1 MKFFSFFY
9 RALFIFSFFSSL
21 NQIVFGLKY
30 SEKRQLNNSFGL
42 ASVVA
47 LSSDARTLAT
57 NTIFGGIMIWEPNWF
72 LDNLVCVDCLE
83 GSSVKLYA
91 NALSFSPQGQLL
103 AAGLNDKTVRLWE
116 RSSHNN
122 QNYQPMQTLPGHS
135 DKVTA
140 LAFSFDRKMLACG
153 CSDGYIFLWKY
164 NEHTKTFFYDKT
176 LVMHNGI
183 VSSLAFSS
191 DGCMLISGAF
201 DGRVM
206 VWDPWAKYDPALFQ
220 QVLEKQGNHRVLSVA
235 LSPDKTLIAAGF
247 YDNIIRVWK
256 RSSDGEYCH
265 FYDNN
270 AHKRSVSSLTYSPD
284 GKLLLSAACNDCIKL
299 WDSTASESSMS
310 CLDTLAIGES
320 VQALQFTTTSSFA
333 AIVNGTI
340 ARYEYCL

>member
-21 NQIVFGLKY
+21 SQIVFGLKY
-30 SEKRQLNNSFGL
+30 SEKRQLNSSFGL
-42 ASVVA
+42 ASVLA

-83 GSSVKLYA
+83 GFSVKLYA
-91 NALSFSPQGQLL
+91 NALSFSPRGQLL

-140 LAFSFDRKMLACG
+140 LAFSPDGKMLACG

-164 NEHTKTFFYDKT
+164 NDHTKTFFYDKT
-176 LVMHNGI
+176 LVMHNGL
-183 VSSLAFSS
+183 VRSLAFSS

-206 VWDPWAKYDPALFQ
+206 VWDPWAGYNPAVFQ
-220 QVLEKQGNHRVLSVA
+220 QVLEKQNTHRVLSVA

-247 YDNIIRVWK
+247 YDNIIRVWQ
-256 RSSDGEYCH
+256 RSSDGEYSYL
-265 FYDNN
+265 YDMC
-270 AHKRSVSSLTYSPD
+270 AHNGPISLLTFSQD
-284 GKLLLSAACNDCIKL
+284 GKILLSAASNDCIKL
-299 WDSTASESSMS
+299 WGSASLDANCS
-310 CLDTLAIGES
+310 CLDTLAVGES
-320 VQALQFTTTSSFA
+320 VQALQFTTNSSFA
-333 AIVNGTI
+333 AVVNGTI
-340 ARYEYCL
+340 VRYEPSL

>member
-9 RALFIFSFFSSL
+9 RALFIFFFFGSL
-21 NQIVFGLKY
+21 SQTVFGLKY
-30 SEKRQLNNSFGL
+30 SEKGRLNSSFGL
-42 ASVVA
+42 ASIVA
-47 LSSDARTLAT
+47 LSSDAKVLAT
-57 NTIFGGIMIWEPNWF
+57 ITIFGGILLWQPNWF
-72 LDNLVCVDCLE
+72 LDKLVCVACLE
-83 GSSVKLYA
+83 DASVKLYA

-122 QNYQPMQTLPGHS
+122 QNYHPMQTLPGHS

-140 LAFSFDRKMLACG
+140 LAFSPDGKMLACG

-164 NEHTKTFFYDKT
+164 NDHTKTFFYHKT
-176 LVMHNGI
+176 LVMHNGL

-191 DGCMLISGAF
+191 DGCMLISGSF

-206 VWDPWAKYDPALFQ
+206 VWDPWAEYDPVVFQ
-220 QVLEKQGNHRVLSVA
+220 QILENENAHRVLSVA
-235 LSPDKTLIAAGF
+235 FSPDKTLIAAGF

-265 FYDNN
+265 LYDID
-270 AHKRSVSSLTYSPD
+270 AHKRSVSLLTFSPD
-284 GKLLLSAACNDCIKL
+284 GKFLLSAACNDCIKL
-299 WDSTASESSMS
+299 WDSTASDSSWS

-320 VQALQFTTTSSFA
+320 VQALQFMTTSSFA

-340 ARYEYCL
+340 AHYEPSL